1 MLIHP
6 SHRAGLQRVSATILS
21 LLLGLVVVW
30 LLPPIAQMRGLAG
43 YVPLHT
49 MLETVAV
56 AIAMLI
62 FAVGWNARIH
72 HSPGNFTLLACA
84 FAGVA
89 VLDFSHALSFQGMP
103 DFVTPS
109 SPEKAINFWLAAR
122 ALAAA
127 ALLAVTLLPWHSLA
141 SDRVRFLILLGVL
154 LLVALCHWL
163 FLFEPDLVPRTFIPG
178 RGLTG
183 FKVAAEYVIIGVNVI
198 TALLLLAKMRR
209 QQPFNV
215 AALFG
220 AVCAMALSE
229 YFFTL
234 YASVAD
240 LFNLMG
246 HFYKVVSYLFLYRA
260 LFVETIEAPYQQLEE
275 AQAQL
280 KGMMDAVP
288 DLIWF
293 KGPDHVFLSCNPQFE
308 RLFNMKEADIIGKND
323 YDFFDAE
330 TADKFRAGDFQAF
343 ERGQPVVSE
352 EWLTFADNGYRG
364 LFETIKTPVFD
375 KQGLF
380 KGVLGIARD
389 ITPRKMAEDEIRR
402 LAFYDPLTGLPNRRL
417 LLDRLHI
424 ALSDSARSNNHGA
437 LLFIDLDNFKE
448 INDTR
453 GHELGDQL
461 LQLVARRLSTCV
473 RESDSVAR
481 LGGDEFLIMLQ
492 DLGHDTPD
500 AALRAEEVGKKVLVT
515 LREPYLLEGKEHQS
529 TPSIGITLFQGQERS
544 CDQLIQ
550 RADVAMYQAKASGRN
565 TVCFFDPAMQA
576 AIAARSAL
584 EAELRQALARGE
596 FLLHYQPQIG
606 PGNRVIGAEALLRW
620 RHPERGMVSP
630 GEFIPLAEQTG
641 IILPLGHWVLQTA
654 CAQLVAWA
662 ADPSMAKLTL
672 SVNVSERQFQQDSF
686 VHDVQSVLR
695 QTGADPTRLKL
706 ELTESLLVSNIEI
719 IAKKM
724 NTLKALGVSFSLDD
738 FGTGY
743 SSLSYLKRL
752 SLDQLKIDQ
761 SFVRDVLTDPN
772 DAAIAVTVVALARS
786 LGLDVIAEGVET
798 EGQREFL
805 ERNGCH
811 AFQGYLFSR
820 PVPSVELEAFVQAR
834 HLASI
839 A

>member
-1 MLIHP
+1 
-6 SHRAGLQRVSATILS
+6 
-21 LLLGLVVVW
+21 
-30 LLPPIAQMRGLAG
+30 
-43 YVPLHT
+43 
-49 MLETVAV
+49 
-56 AIAMLI
+56 
-62 FAVGWNARIH
+62 
-72 HSPGNFTLLACA
+72 
-84 FAGVA
+84 
-89 VLDFSHALSFQGMP
+89 
-103 DFVTPS
+103 
-109 SPEKAINFWLAAR
+109 
-122 ALAAA
+122 
-127 ALLAVTLLPWHSLA
+127 
-141 SDRVRFLILLGVL
+141 
-154 LLVALCHWL
+154 
-163 FLFEPDLVPRTFIPG
+163 
-178 RGLTG
+178 
-183 FKVAAEYVIIGVNVI
+183 
-198 TALLLLAKMRR
+198 
-209 QQPFNV
+209 
-215 AALFG
+215 
-220 AVCAMALSE
+220 
-229 YFFTL
+229 
-234 YASVAD
+234 
-240 LFNLMG
+240 
-246 HFYKVVSYLFLYRA
+246 
-260 LFVETIEAPYQQLEE
+260 
-275 AQAQL
+275 
-280 KGMMDAVP
+280 
-288 DLIWF
+288 
-293 KGPDHVFLSCNPQFE
+293 
-308 RLFNMKEADIIGKND
+308 
-323 YDFFDAE
+323 
-330 TADKFRAGDFQAF
+330 
-343 ERGQPVVSE
+343 
-352 EWLTFADNGYRG
+352 
-364 LFETIKTPVFD
+364 
-375 KQGLF
+375 
-380 KGVLGIARD
+380 
-389 ITPRKMAEDEIRR
+389 
-402 LAFYDPLTGLPNRRL
+402 
-417 LLDRLHI
+417 
-424 ALSDSARSNNHGA
+424 
-437 LLFIDLDNFKE
+437 
-448 INDTR
+448 
-453 GHELGDQL
+453 
-461 LQLVARRLSTCV
+461 
-473 RESDSVAR
+473 
-481 LGGDEFLIMLQ
+481 
-492 DLGHDTPD
+492 
-500 AALRAEEVGKKVLVT
+500 
-515 LREPYLLEGKEHQS
+515 
-529 TPSIGITLFQGQERS
+529 
-544 CDQLIQ
+544 
-550 RADVAMYQAKASGRN
+550 MYQAKASGRN